1 MNQPIDYD
9 LFIRFFESYESKGF
23 KNIDPAAPLLAD
35 LEEKMA
41 VTKQFFYIA
50 DLIQLRILFV
60 SNGYFDFFGQVP
72 PESYA
77 SAVFEASHPDNKQ
90 RHSVARTK
98 LIRLAQDMFNNQW
111 KRMFLNS
118 NLRIKNVHGNY
129 IHLMFQ
135 GCLILSEIPYHSV
148 FMVMVLT
155 DITEIAKIKHGY
167 HFYAGP
173 DESFFSFPDHQLLM
187 TGNVFT
193 KREYEIINCISDGL
207 DSEQIAEKLFLS
219 VHTVK
224 THRKNIL
231 HKTGKRTTHELV
243 IELRERGVI

>member
-1 MNQPIDYD
+1 MKQPIDYN
-9 LFIRFFESYESKGF
+9 LFVRFFESYKSQGF
-23 KNIDPAAPLLAD
+23 KNIDPTTPMIVD
-35 LEEKMA
+35 LEEKMT
-41 VTKQFFYIA
+41 VNKQFFYIA
-50 DLIQLRILFV
+50 DLIQLRVLFV
-60 SNGYFDFFGQVP
+60 SNGYYDFFGQIP
-72 PESYA
+72 LESYT

-111 KRMFLNS
+111 ERMFLNS
-118 NLRIKNVHGNY
+118 NLRIKNMHGDY

-135 GCLILSEIPYHSV
+135 GCLILSDVPYHSV
-148 FMVMVLT
+148 FLLMVLT
-155 DITEIAKIKHGY
+155 DITEISKIKHGY
-167 HFYAGP
+167 HFYSGT
-173 DESFFSFPDHQLLM
+173 DESFFRFPDYQLLM

-207 DSEQIAEKLFLS
+207 DSHQIAEKLFLS
-219 VHTVK
+219 IHTVI

-231 HKTGKRTTHELV
+231 NKTGKRTTHELV